1 MTQNKDTSTLDVEH
15 RILGVLIDDKS
26 KQGTILSRVEAHHF
40 NDDTTR
46 LIFKKIL
53 ELKKR
58 KIDIDTFSVSNALKN
73 KLSTYDILNITNKA
87 DHTTNIE
94 SVILA
99 LIQNW
104 SFNELTKTMFYLNES
119 INEDDSDPFN
129 IIDQIK
135 KQIQNI
141 ETNMSNQ
148 EVTQNISKDIVDY
161 LDMKEEAV
169 GVPTGYSRLDFLTRG
184 WMKGCM
190 IVLAARPGM
199 GKTDFAINLATNG
212 ANHKKKCLF
221 LSLEMS
227 REELT
232 KRIISTNL
240 DVSKRKVNTMKLD
253 DKEKSDLLKNMGHIT
268 DKIYVDDKPIVNMSV
283 IHNKIVTLKRNKSID
298 LVIIDYLQL
307 ISEKSGNSKYEQITN
322 ISRGLKLAAKDAH
335 IPIIV
340 LSQLSR
346 VVESRNST
354 VPKLSD
360 LRDSGAIEQDA
371 DQVLF
376 LYRPSYY
383 GIDQNDKGDDIS
395 NLCEVH
401 LAKNRHGEINYISL
415 DYDPSVGIF
424 KDWEYPKTYEEK
436 KLL

>member
-1 MTQNKDTSTLDVEH
+1 MIHGRDISTLDVEQ

-26 KQGTILSRVEAHHF
+26 KQEIILSRVEAQHF
-40 NDDTTR
+40 TEEKNKY
-46 LIFKKIL
+46 IYNKIKA
-53 ELKKR
+53 LKEKNTP
-58 KIDIDTFSVSNALKN
+58 IDNFSVLNAIKTKVNAVEL
-73 KLSTYDILNITNKA
+73 LEITNKA
-87 DHTTNIE
+87 DHTTNID

-99 LIQNW
+99 LIQSW
-104 SFNELTKTMFYLNES
+104 SYNQLTKTMFYLNTAISEEE
-119 INEDDSDPFN
+119 NDPFK
-129 IIDQIK
+129 IMDEVK
-135 KQIQNI
+135 KQIQSI

-148 EVTQNISKDIVDY
+148 EQTIDISQDIIDY
-161 LDMKEEAV
+161 IDMKEESK
-169 GVPTGYSRLDFLTRG
+169 GVPTGYSNLDFYTRG

-199 GKTDFAINLATNG
+199 GKTDFAINLAING
-212 ANHKKKCLF
+212 ARHNKNCLF
-221 LSLEMS
+221 VSLEMS

-232 KRIISTNL
+232 KRIISTSL
-240 DVSKRKVNTMKLD
+240 DISKRKVNTMSLS
-253 DKEKSDLLKNMGHIT
+253 DKEKDNVIDNLGDIT
-268 DKIYVDDKPIVNMSV
+268 QNIYVDDKPIVSMSI
-283 IHNKIVTLKRNKSID
+283 IHNKILSLKRLKNID

-307 ISEKSGNSKYEQITN
+307 ITEKSGNSKYEQITN
-322 ISRGLKLAAKDAH
+322 ISRQLKLAAKDAN

-346 VVESRNST
+346 VVESRSST

-383 GIDQNDKGDDIS
+383 GINQNEGGDDIT

-401 LAKNRHGEINYISL
+401 LAKNRHGEINYVPL
-415 DYDPSVGIF
+415 DYDPSKGIF
-424 KDWEYPKTYEEK
+424 KDWNYTMTYEEK
-436 KLL
+436 KI